1 MVASGYFFVE
11 PEVFSKI
18 VGHLLCL
25 SSSLE
30 VLQSNADARHPSR
43 SVEGNAADVQLYE
56 AKKARGNGS
65 PRAFKNHYTSM

>member
-1 MVASGYFFVE
+1 MQMQG
-11 PEVFSKI
+11 
-18 VGHLLCL
+18 
-25 SSSLE
+25 
-30 VLQSNADARHPSR
+30 HPSQ

>member
-30 VLQSNADARHPSR
+30 VFA
-43 SVEGNAADVQLYE
+43 E
-56 AKKARGNGS
+56 
-65 PRAFKNHYTSM
+65 